1 MNRLLFAV
9 LPMLIVAP
17 SFARDAATPRSSWN
31 ASQTKAE
38 AEARAEM
45 LFNRLDVN
53 HDGAVTQDEV
63 DQFAK
68 AMDAQTG
75 GDTNITARIARRMAE
90 ADADHDGKITLAEAK
105 ASADRR
111 FDAADTN
118 HDGTVTP
125 EESEASRAAARAQAP
140 QQ

>member
-1 MNRLLFAV
+1 MNRLPLAI
-9 LPMLIVAP
+9 LPILIVSPAL
-17 SFARDAATPRSSWN
+17 AQETAVPRSSWN

-38 AEARAEM
+38 AETRAEM
-45 LFNRLDVN
+45 LFNRLDLN
-53 HDGAVTQDEV
+53 DDGAVTQDEV

-75 GDTNITARIARRMAE
+75 GDTNITARIAGRM
-90 ADADHDGKITLAEAK
+90 ADADANHDGKITLAEAK

-111 FDAADTN
+111 FDSADSN

-125 EESEASRAAARAQAP
+125 EERQATRAAAQAQAP
-140 QQ
+140 Q

>member
-1 MNRLLFAV
+1 MNRLPFAI
-9 LPMLIVAP
+9 LPILMVAP
-17 SFARDAATPRSSWN
+17 ALAEETAVPRSSWN
-31 ASQTKAE
+31 ASQTKGE
-38 AEARAEM
+38 AETRAEM
-45 LFNRLDVN
+45 LFNRLDLN
-53 HDGAVTQDEV
+53 DDGAVTQDEV

-75 GDTNITARIARRMAE
+75 GDTNITARIARRMAD

-111 FDAADTN
+111 FDAADAN

-125 EESEASRAAARAQAP
+125 EEREAIRAAAQAQAP
-140 QQ
+140 Q

>member
-1 MNRLLFAV
+1 MNRLPFAL
-9 LPMLIVAP
+9 LPMLIAAP
-17 SFARDAATPRSSWN
+17 AHTQNTAVPRSSWN

-45 LFNRLDVN
+45 LFNRLDTN
-53 HDGAVTQDEV
+53 HDGSVTQDEV
-63 DQFAK
+63 DEFAK

-75 GDTNITARIARRMAE
+75 GDTHITARIARRMAE
-90 ADADHDGKITLAEAK
+90 ADVDHDGKITLPEAK

-111 FDAADTN
+111 FDAADSN

-125 EESEASRAAARAQAP
+125 EERQATRAAAQAQPP
-140 QQ
+140 Q